1 LEGKESKK
9 REILS
14 AARELFSEYG
24 YKSVSMDQIAQK
36 AKVSKGALYLYFVDK
51 EDLFLRL
58 VDEILQEM
66 NEIAEEISRKQL
78 SLFDEIHQIT
88 YNMLILRKKQRFLYR
103 IANEARD
110 FGTPLSCKTLEM
122 VEETI
127 SGYLYHLLTKAM
139 EKGSIK
145 TCNVEIL
152 SFIVLKLYSALAF
165 EWEDKH
171 NPLDEREVAEILSTL
186 FKEGILIQR

>member
-1 LEGKESKK
+1 MEGKESKK